1 MKIPFFIQE
10 FTNEM
15 EKAAIHALRNESFVG
30 GESVTKFEEEFAQY
44 IGTKYAVSVSS
55 GNSAL
60 QISLMACN
68 LFHDS
73 CLNIPAKSPG
83 TIITPTNSFIA
94 SANCIRMSNAWPL
107 LADVNMEDGGIDMTS
122 RKNENRLGLEW
133 KKATSIIPVHIYGNP
148 CDFDSVK
155 SFADE
160 QNIPIIEDACQAH
173 GAEYKGKKVG
183 SLGDVGCFS
192 FYPTKNMTVGGDG
205 GMTTTNNEETALK
218 IKSIRD
224 NGRKTKNEFDKL
236 GFTMRMNTVNAA
248 IGRVQLKHLDEKN
261 SRRREIVSI
270 YRENLTQDCI
280 LPENK
285 DGKSVYHQI
294 VLKHEKRDDIR
305 KELTANEIGSA
316 IYYETPIHQQ
326 PIYQSYKFELPNS
339 EKFSKLILSLPSY
352 PQLTDDE
359 ALEICEH
366 VNKIIA

>member
-10 FTNEM
+10 FTDEM
-15 EKAAIHALRNESFVG
+15 EEAAIHALRNESFVG
-30 GESVTKFEEEFAQY
+30 GESVSKFEEEFAQY

-60 QISLMACN
+60 QISLMALGLSREYFESKKN
-68 LFHDS
+68 
-73 CLNIPAKSPG
+73 

-94 SANCIRMSNAWPL
+94 SANCIRMCNSFPL
-107 LADVNMEDGGIDMTS
+107 LADVKMEDGEIDM
-122 RKNENRLGLEW
+122 ENRKISGENSYRSW
-133 KKATSIIPVHIYGNP
+133 KDATGIIPVHIYGNP

-205 GMTTTNNEETALK
+205 GMTTTDNEETALE

-224 NGRKTKNEFDKL
+224 NGRKTKNEFDKI
-236 GFTMRMNTVNAA
+236 GFTMRLNTVNAA
-248 IGRVQLKHLDEKN
+248 IGRVQLKHLDEKTA
-261 SRRREIVSI
+261 RRREIVSI
-270 YRENLTQDCI
+270 YRKNLAQDCI

-285 DGKSVYHQI
+285 DGKIS
-294 VLKHEKRDDIR
+294 
-305 KELTANEIGSA
+305 
-316 IYYETPIHQQ
+316 
-326 PIYQSYKFELPNS
+326 
-339 EKFSKLILSLPSY
+339 LSSN
-352 PQLTDDE
+352 
-359 ALEICEH
+359 CS
-366 VNKIIA
+366 

>member
-1 MKIPFFIQE
+1 MKIPFFVQE

-15 EKAAIHALRNESFVG
+15 EEAAIHALRNESFVG

-44 IGTKYAVSVSS
+44 IGTKHAVSVSS

-60 QISLMACN
+60 QISLMALGLSKEAFEMKKN
-68 LFHDS
+68 
-73 CLNIPAKSPG
+73 
-83 TIITPTNSFIA
+83 TVITPTNSFIA
-94 SANCIRMSNAWPL
+94 SANCIRMCNSYPL
-107 LADVNMEDGGIDMTS
+107 LADVNMEDGGIDMAN
-122 RKNENRLGLEW
+122 RKKTYAGTTWED
-133 KKATSIIPVHIYGNP
+133 ATGIIPVHIYGNP

-183 SLGDVGCFS
+183 SLGNVGCFS

-205 GMTTTNNEETALK
+205 GMTTTDNEETASE
-218 IKSIRD
+218 IRSIRD
-224 NGRKTKNEFDKL
+224 NGRKTKNEFDKM
-236 GFTMRMNTVNAA
+236 GFTMRLNTVSAA

-261 SRRREIVSI
+261 TRRREIVSI
-270 YRENLTQDCI
+270 YRKNLAQDYI

-294 VLKHEKRDDIR
+294 VLKHEKRDEIR
-305 KELTANEIGSA
+305 KKLIDNEIGSA
-316 IYYETPIHQQ
+316 IYYETPIHKQS
-326 PIYQSYKFELPNS
+326 IYGLYRFELPNS

-352 PQLTDDE
+352 PQLTNDQ
-359 ALEICEH
+359 ALEICEC
-366 VNKIIA
+366 VNKVIG